1 MSRSKS
7 SKSWLREHFDDIY
20 VKKAQQDGYRSRA
33 AYKLLELQEKDRII
47 KPGMTVVDL
56 GAAPGG
62 WSQVAAKLVGHNG
75 LVIASDILEM
85 DNIAGVQFLQ
95 GDFREEEVYK
105 QLLEIIGDRP
115 VDLVISDMAPNM
127 SGTDVV
133 DQPRAM
139 YLAELALEMASQVL
153 KKDGAFVVKVF
164 QGAGLPEYRKLLQER
179 FAALITR
186 KPEASRARSKETY
199 LLAKGFRGA

>member
-1 MSRSKS
+1 MSRSKT
-7 SKSWLREHFDDIY
+7 SKRWLREHFDDIY

-105 QLLEIIGDRP
+105 QLLEIIGDLP

-127 SGTDVV
+127 SGVDAV

-153 KKDGAFVVKVF
+153 KKEGAFVVKVF
-164 QGAGLPEYRKLLQER
+164 QGAGLQEYRKLLQER
-179 FAALITR
+179 FTTLITR